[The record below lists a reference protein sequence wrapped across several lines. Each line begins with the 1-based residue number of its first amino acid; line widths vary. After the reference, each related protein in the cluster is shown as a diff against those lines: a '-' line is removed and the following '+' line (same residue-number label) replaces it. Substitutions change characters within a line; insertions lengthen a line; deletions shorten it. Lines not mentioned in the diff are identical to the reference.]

1 MVRGL
6 LWLLL
11 WLLCGLPLSVLA
23 DEARLWLELEQTSV
37 ELGQPLHGVLHAHGT
52 GRAPDSEQL
61 QPLSREFTDAQL
73 SAGQIAPLAAAELAA
88 EAQLPLYTVAI
99 GAASRQA
106 EESSVSGLVY
116 HPANLELLQRLAQRT
131 GAGSYHADST
141 TALEQAVSDITARAA
156 QQRRGEPEFVR
167 LPLYQ
172 WPLLMA
178 VVLLLLSL
186 ITLPRSRSQP

>member
-61 QPLSREFTDAQL
+61 QPLSREFAVQSGVMETAPADSESDVTHYRLDFTLYPRRSGTFTIPALVLADSRSEALTVEVSPAL
-73 SAGQIAPLAAAELAA
+73 SQGEALRVTPAISTTRPWVREQVLVSLEVITPDPLASLEIEPPLLPGF
-88 EAQLPLYTVAI
+88 EVLPL
-99 GAASRQA
+99 
-106 EESSVSGLVY
+106 SS
-116 HPANLELLQRLAQRT
+116 
-131 GAGSYHADST
+131 
-141 TALEQAVSDITARAA
+141 
-156 QQRRGEPEFVR
+156 
-167 LPLYQ
+167 
-172 WPLLMA
+172 
-178 VVLLLLSL
+178 
-186 ITLPRSRSQP
+186 